1 MARRRNTYSDQDPTE
16 ERPRV
21 KLTKE
26 SFFKALKTF
35 EYIRPYKWYFFA
47 SLLLVFISTF
57 SFYAIFYI
65 IGQMIDAAQGQSD
78 LNLSMKSIGQILIV
92 ILLIQGVISYLRV
105 VFTAQV
111 SENGIADVRNEV
123 HSKLITLPITFFEEN
138 NSGELISRVSADVG
152 KLYSVFSITLI
163 EFFRQVITLIVGIGF
178 LIFKAPKL
186 SLIMLLTIPIVVVT
200 ALFFARIIKKLS
212 RERQKL
218 LAESNKILGESVQGI
233 QVVKSFANEDF
244 EMAKYDKSISN
255 VVVVAMKYA
264 RSRAWFSLFIMTIF
278 FGAMCFIIF
287 MGAKMVQSGAMT
299 AGDLVAFSTFTGI
312 IGGAIA
318 GLGNFTTELFGA
330 VGATERIK
338 EILGLEPEVIISQYD
353 ALSASSAKDGSII
366 FEDVHFA
373 YPSRPESMIL
383 DGFNME
389 VGKNQT
395 IALVG
400 PSGVG
405 KSTIVQL
412 ILRMYDIQQGK
423 ITLDGSSIYDE
434 ELRSYR
440 KRISLVPQ
448 EVVLF
453 ADSIRDN
460 IKYGK
465 TSASDEEVIEAARKA
480 NCLEFIQEFP
490 QGMDTMIGERGIKLS
505 GGQRQRLAIAR
516 AILSN
521 PEILLLD
528 EATSA
533 LDAQSEKKVQ
543 EALDILMQN
552 RTSIII
558 AHRLST
564 ILDADCI
571 YVIKEGKVFEKG
583 THSQLMAMEGMYFEQ
598 AKLGRLFE

>member
-287 MGAKMVQSGAMT
+287 MGARMVQSGAMT

>member
-1 MARRRNTYSDQDPTE
+1 MARRRNTHSDQDSTE

-78 LNLSMKSIGQILIV
+78 LNLSMKSIGQILVV

-111 SENGIADVRNEV
+111 SENGIADVRNEL

-244 EMAKYDKSISN
+244 EVAKYDKSISN

-287 MGAKMVQSGAMT
+287 MGAKMVQSGDMT

-338 EILGLEPEVIISQYD
+338 EILRLKPEVIISQFD
-353 ALSASSAKDGSII
+353 ALSKSSSKDGGII

-423 ITLDGSSIYDE
+423 ITLNDKSIYDE

-465 TSASDEEVIEAARKA
+465 TSASDEEVMEAARKA
-480 NCLEFIQEFP
+480 NCLEFIEEFP

>member
-178 LIFKAPKL
+178 LIIKAPKL

-287 MGAKMVQSGAMT
+287 MGARMVQSGAMT